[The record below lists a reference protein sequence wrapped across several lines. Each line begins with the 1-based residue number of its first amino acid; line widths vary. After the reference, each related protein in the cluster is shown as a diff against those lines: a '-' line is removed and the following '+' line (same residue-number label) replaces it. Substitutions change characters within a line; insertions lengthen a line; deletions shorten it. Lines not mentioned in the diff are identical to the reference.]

1 MLANA
6 DQNRL
11 DDVNRCIKQMQNDI
25 GSLERT
31 LYTRELIASQMKI
44 KLDEIEKFNND
55 QEAEVLKSI
64 LIKLSAR
71 LTRVNYFIL

>member
-1 MLANA
+1 LLANA

-31 LYTRELIASQMKI
+31 LYTRELVASQMKI

-55 QEAEVLKSI
+55 QEAEVD
-64 LIKLSAR
+64 
-71 LTRVNYFIL
+71 